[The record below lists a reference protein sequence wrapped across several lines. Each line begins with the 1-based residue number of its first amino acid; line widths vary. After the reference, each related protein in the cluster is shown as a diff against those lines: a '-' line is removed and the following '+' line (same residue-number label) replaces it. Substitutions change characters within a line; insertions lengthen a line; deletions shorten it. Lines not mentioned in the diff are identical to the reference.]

1 MAETVFIE
9 KFLTRLAIGMF
20 IALVTLIL
28 VGETRVDVYVTVF
41 ILIYFILLALYSP
54 LPKEVEK
61 GISVISKILITIFI
75 IIVSFR
81 ILEIIAPTII
91 ISILGP

>member
-9 KFLTRLAIGMF
+9 KFLTRLAISMF
-20 IALVTLIL
+20 IALVTLTL
-28 VGETRVDVYVTVF
+28 VGEKRVDVYVTVF

-75 IIVSFR
+75 IIISFR
-81 ILEIIAPTII
+81 ILEIIAPIII
-91 ISILGP
+91 ISILRP

>member
-1 MAETVFIE
+1 MVEIVFIE
-9 KFLTRLAIGMF
+9 KFLIRLAAGIF

-28 VGETRVDVYVTVF
+28 VGEKRVDVYIAVF
-41 ILIYFILLALYSP
+41 ILIYFIFLALYSP

-61 GISVISKILITIFI
+61 GMNIISKILITIFI

>member
-9 KFLTRLAIGMF
+9 KFLTRLAISMF
-20 IALVTLIL
+20 IALVTLTL
-28 VGETRVDVYVTVF
+28 VGEKRVDVYVTVF

-75 IIVSFR
+75 IIISFR

-91 ISILGP
+91 ISILRP